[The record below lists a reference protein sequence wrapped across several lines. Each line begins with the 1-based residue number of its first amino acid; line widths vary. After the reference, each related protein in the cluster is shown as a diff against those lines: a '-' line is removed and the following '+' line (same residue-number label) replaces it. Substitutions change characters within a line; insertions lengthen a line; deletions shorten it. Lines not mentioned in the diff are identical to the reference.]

1 MPDSPRVTVSIAE
14 LATNLRIWLVV
25 LGQRRPDV
33 LRNLWTRRGEDHD
46 REKIERAR
54 YDLSSH
60 LAEKILYSQ
69 ELTRPALPQDDP
81 GLKIIPVHERHRKR

>member
-1 MPDSPRVTVSIAE
+1 MIAK
-14 LATNLRIWLVV
+14 RSS
-25 LGQRRPDV
+25 G
-33 LRNLWTRRGEDHD
+33 H
-46 REKIERAR
+46 

-81 GLKIIPVHERHRKR
+81 GLEIIPVHERHRKR